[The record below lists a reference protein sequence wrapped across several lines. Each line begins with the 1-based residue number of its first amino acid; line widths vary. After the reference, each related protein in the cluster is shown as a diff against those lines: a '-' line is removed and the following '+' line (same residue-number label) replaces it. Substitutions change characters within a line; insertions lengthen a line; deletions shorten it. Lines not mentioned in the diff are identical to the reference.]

1 MMIHL
6 KHDKHGVK
14 VAYLEAEAQ
23 ADERAGWV
31 RFDPAATPK
40 PVKLAGDAQSPDPEK
55 PRRGRPRKE
64 Q

>member
-14 VAYLEAEAQ
+14 VAYLEAEAR

-31 RFDPAATPK
+31 RFDLAAPKAPDPAS
-40 PVKLAGDAQSPDPEK
+40 DAQAPEPEK
-55 PRRGRPRKE
+55 PRRGRKPKA